1 MKTLKQLKLVLGSI
15 LVMTFTVQISQA
27 QTYQL
32 KSDVS
37 TLKVEGTSNLHDWQI
52 VAEKQKGK
60 LVAEV
65 ADGKVTKLQQ
75 LDFVVTAESL
85 KSGKSAMDKNTYKAL
100 KTDQNKQITFKL
112 SKVNSIDCATANSC
126 KVSVNGNLTI
136 AGVTK
141 PIEMAFEMKV
151 YGTKIL
157 LVGSKTLKMT
167 DFGVDPP
174 KALLGTITTG
184 DAVTIKFESSFLQ

>member
-1 MKTLKQLKLVLGSI
+1 MKTPTHLKLVMASMLMM
-15 LVMTFTVQISQA
+15 VFTIQITA

-32 KSDVS
+32 NNDVS

-52 VAEKQKGK
+52 VAEKQQGK
-60 LVAEV
+60 LIAEIV
-65 ADGKVTKLQQ
+65 DGKVTKIQQ
-75 LDFVVTAESL
+75 LDFTVTAESL

-100 KTDQNKQITFKL
+100 NTGKHKQITFKL
-112 SKVNSIDCATANSC
+112 AKVNSIECTNPNSC
-126 KVSVNGNLTI
+126 KVSVTGNLTI

-141 PIEMAFEMKV
+141 PIDMAFDMKI
-151 YGTKIL
+151 YGTKLL

-174 KALLGTITTG
+174 KAMFGTITTG
-184 DAVTIKFESSFLQ
+184 DAIDIKFESSFIQ